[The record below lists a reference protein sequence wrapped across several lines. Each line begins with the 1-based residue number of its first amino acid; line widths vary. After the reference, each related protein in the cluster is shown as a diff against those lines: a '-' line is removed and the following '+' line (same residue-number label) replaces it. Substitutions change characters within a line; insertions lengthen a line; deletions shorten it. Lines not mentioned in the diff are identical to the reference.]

1 MRAVVRD
8 MEGAPEGSSRDS
20 GFLVN
25 PWLRSGSAGPERLPT
40 MSVLNPDLLS
50 SEVAGAIPVRF
61 VGPDGPIDSAHRAW
75 AETNGFKGKPGQI
88 LVVPEGQGGIAAVLV
103 GTGERFD
110 PLSARALPARLPP
123 GLYRLEAEAE
133 DACTAALAF
142 LLGTY
147 VFDRYKARPE
157 RDRVRLVAPEG
168 LDVEAA
174 LRIASACALA
184 REMIDTPAADM
195 GPLQIESIAREIANA
210 SGATITVTTG
220 ATLLEDNY
228 PAVHAVGRAAAPHR
242 APRVIEIGWN
252 LDRADLPLVALV
264 GKGVVFD
271 SGGLDIK
278 PAAGMR
284 NMKKDMGGSAHAL
297 ALGRLVMQANLSVRL
312 VVLVAA
318 VENAISGDAF
328 RPGDILGS
336 RKGLTIEIGNTDAE
350 GRLIL
355 ADILTRA
362 GEHAP
367 DLTLDFATLTGA
379 ARVALGPELP
389 PLYTDDETLAAD
401 LLEAGRSVGDPLW
414 RMPLWPGY
422 RAAIESE
429 LADLRNDSAGWA
441 QAGSVTAALFLQRFA
456 PTTGSWAHMD
466 IFAWNPRARPGW
478 PEGGEAQAL
487 RACFEML
494 KRRFA

>member
-1 MRAVVRD
+1 
-8 MEGAPEGSSRDS
+8 
-20 GFLVN
+20 
-25 PWLRSGSAGPERLPT
+25 
-40 MSVLNPDLLS
+40 MSVLHPDLLTA
-50 SEVAGAIPVRF
+50 EAVGAIPVRF
-61 VGPDGPIDSAHRAW
+61 VGPDVPVDAALRGW
-75 AETNGFKGKPGQI
+75 ADANGFKGKPGQL
-88 LVVPEGQGGIAAVLV
+88 LVAPDGLGGIAAILV
-103 GTGERFD
+103 GVGDAFD
-110 PLSARALPARLPP
+110 PMAARALPARLPA
-123 GLYRLEAEAE
+123 GLYRLEAGPD
-133 DACTAALAF
+133 DARRAALAF
-142 LLGTY
+142 LLGAY
-147 VFDRYKARPE
+147 VFDRYKAKPD
-157 RDRVRLVAPEG
+157 RDKVRLVAPES

-195 GPLQIESIAREIANA
+195 GPLQIETIAREIAAA
-210 SGATITVTTG
+210 SGATIAVTTG
-220 ATLLEDNY
+220 DALLEDNY

-278 PAAGMR
+278 AAAGMR

-297 ALGRLVMQANLSVRL
+297 ALGRLVMQSNLPVRL

-318 VENAISGDAF
+318 VENAISADAF
-328 RPGDILGS
+328 RPGDILNS

-355 ADILTRA
+355 ADILTRV
-362 GEHAP
+362 GEHSP

-379 ARVALGPELP
+379 ARIALGPDLP
-389 PLYTDDETLAAD
+389 PLYSDDEALAAD
-401 LLEAGRSVGDPLW
+401 LLEAGRAVGDPLW

-422 RAAIESE
+422 RAALDTEI
-429 LADLRNDSAGWA
+429 ADLRNDSAGWA

-456 PTTGSWAHMD
+456 PTTGVWAHMD

-494 KRRFA
+494 GRRYA

>member
-1 MRAVVRD
+1 
-8 MEGAPEGSSRDS
+8 
-20 GFLVN
+20 
-25 PWLRSGSAGPERLPT
+25 
-40 MSVLNPDLLS
+40 MSVLHPDLLT
-50 SEVAGAIPVRF
+50 SETEGAIPVRF
-61 VGPDGPIDSAHRAW
+61 VGPDGAIDGAMRGW
-75 AETNGFKGKPGQI
+75 AEANGFRGKAGQM
-88 LVVPEGQGGIAAVLV
+88 LVAPDGQAGIAAVLV
-103 GTGERFD
+103 GVGDRFD
-110 PLSARALPARLPP
+110 PMAARALPAKLPP
-123 GLYRLEAEAE
+123 GLYRLETGPEEAR
-133 DACTAALAF
+133 TAALAF
-142 LLGTY
+142 LLGAY
-147 VFDRYKARPE
+147 VFDRYKARPD

-168 LDVEAA
+168 LDLDAT
-174 LRIASACALA
+174 LGIASACALA

-195 GPLQIESIAREIANA
+195 GPLQIETIAREIASA
-210 SGATITVTTG
+210 SGASLSVITG
-220 ATLLEDNY
+220 DALLDENY

-297 ALGRLVMQANLSVRL
+297 ALGRLVMQAGLPVRL

-318 VENAISGDAF
+318 VENAISADAF
-328 RPGDILGS
+328 RPGDVLNS
-336 RKGLTIEIGNTDAE
+336 RKGLSIEIGNTDAE

-389 PLYTDDETLAAD
+389 PLYTDDEALAAD
-401 LLEAGRSVGDPLW
+401 LLEAGRAVSDPLW

-422 RAAIESE
+422 RASIDSE
-429 LADLRNDSAGWA
+429 LADVRNDSAGWA
-441 QAGSVTAALFLQRFA
+441 QAGSVTAALFLQKFA
-456 PTTGSWAHMD
+456 PATGSWAHMD

-494 KRRFA
+494 KRRFL

>member
-1 MRAVVRD
+1 
-8 MEGAPEGSSRDS
+8 
-20 GFLVN
+20 
-25 PWLRSGSAGPERLPT
+25 
-40 MSVLNPDLLS
+40 MSVLHPDLLT
-50 SEVAGAIPVRF
+50 SEAEGAIPVRF
-61 VGPDGPIDSAHRAW
+61 VGPDGPIDPPIRGW
-75 AETNGFKGKPGQI
+75 AEANGFKGKSGQL
-88 LVVPEGQGGIAAVLV
+88 LVTPDGQGGIAAVLV

-110 PLSARALPARLPP
+110 PMSARALSAKLPG
-123 GLYRLEAEAE
+123 GLYRLETEPEEAR
-133 DACTAALAF
+133 TAALAF
-142 LLGTY
+142 LLGSY
-147 VFDRYKARPE
+147 VFDRYKVKPD
-157 RDRVRLVAPEG
+157 RDRVRLVAPDGME
-168 LDVEAA
+168 VEAA
-174 LRIASACALA
+174 LRIASACSLA

-195 GPLQIESIAREIANA
+195 GPLQIETIAREIGAA
-210 SGATITVTTG
+210 PDATITVITG
-220 ATLLEDNY
+220 DALLEENY
-228 PAVHAVGRAAAPHR
+228 PAVHAVGRAAASHR

-278 PAAGMR
+278 AAAGMR
-284 NMKKDMGGSAHAL
+284 NMKKDMGGAAHAL
-297 ALGRLVMQANLSVRL
+297 ALGRLVMQADLPVRL

-318 VENAISGDAF
+318 VENAISADAF
-328 RPGDILGS
+328 RPGDILDS

-389 PLYTDDETLAAD
+389 PLYTDDEALAAD
-401 LLEAGRSVGDPLW
+401 LLEAGRAVGDPLW
-414 RMPLWPGY
+414 RMPLWTGY
-422 RAAIESE
+422 RAALETEI
-429 LADLRNDSAGWA
+429 ADLRNDSAGWA
-441 QAGSVTAALFLQRFA
+441 QAGSITAALFLQKFA
-456 PTTGSWAHMD
+456 PTTGAWAHMD

-494 KRRFA
+494 SRRFAQG

>member
-1 MRAVVRD
+1 
-8 MEGAPEGSSRDS
+8 
-20 GFLVN
+20 
-25 PWLRSGSAGPERLPT
+25 
-40 MSVLNPDLLS
+40 MSVLHPDLLTAQT
-50 SEVAGAIPVRF
+50 EGAIPVRF
-61 VGPDGPIDSAHRAW
+61 VSPDGPIDAAIRGW
-75 AETNGFKGKPGQI
+75 AGTSGFTGRPGQI
-88 LVVPEGQGGIAAVLV
+88 LVVPDGQGGIATVLV
-103 GTGERFD
+103 GTGEGFD
-110 PLSARALPARLPP
+110 PMSARALPAKLPP
-123 GLYRLEAEAE
+123 GLYRLEADPE
-133 DACTAALAF
+133 DARRAALAF
-142 LLGTY
+142 LLGAY

-168 LDVEAA
+168 LDITAT
-174 LRIASACALA
+174 LGIASACALA

-195 GPLQIESIAREIANA
+195 GPLHIETIAREVASA
-210 SGATITVTTG
+210 SGATLSVITG
-220 ATLLEDNY
+220 DALLEDNY

-252 LDRADLPLVALV
+252 LDRPDLPLVALV

-271 SGGLDIK
+271 SGGLNIK
-278 PAAGMR
+278 GGTGMR

-297 ALGRLVMQANLSVRL
+297 ALGRLVMQAKLPVRL

-318 VENAISGDAF
+318 VENAISADAF
-328 RPGDILGS
+328 RPGDILNS

-362 GEHAP
+362 GEHLP

-389 PLYTDDETLAAD
+389 PLYTDDDALAAD
-401 LLEAGRSVGDPLW
+401 LLDAGRAVGDPLW

-422 RAAIESE
+422 RASIEAE
-429 LADLRNDSAGWA
+429 IADLRNDSAAWA

-494 KRRFA
+494 KRRFVAG

>member
-1 MRAVVRD
+1 
-8 MEGAPEGSSRDS
+8 
-20 GFLVN
+20 
-25 PWLRSGSAGPERLPT
+25 
-40 MSVLNPDLLS
+40 MSVLHPDLLTT
-50 SEVAGAIPVRF
+50 EAEGAIPVRF
-61 VGPDGPIDSAHRAW
+61 VGPDGPVDPSIRGW
-75 AETNGFKGKPGQI
+75 AEANGFKGKPGQL
-88 LVVPEGQGGIAAVLV
+88 LVAPDGQGGIATVLV
-103 GTGERFD
+103 GTGETFD
-110 PLSARALPARLPP
+110 PMSARALSAKLPP
-123 GLYRLEAEAE
+123 GLYRLEAGPA
-133 DACTAALAF
+133 DAAKAALAF

-147 VFDRYKARPE
+147 VFDRYKARPD
-157 RDRVRLVAPEG
+157 RDKVRLVAPEG
-168 LDVEAA
+168 MDVEAA

-184 REMIDTPAADM
+184 REMVDTPAADM
-195 GPLQIESIAREIANA
+195 GPLQIETIAREIAAA
-210 SGATITVTTG
+210 SGATLTVTTG
-220 ATLLEDNY
+220 DALLEDNY

-252 LDRADLPLVALV
+252 LDRAELPLVALV

-271 SGGLDIK
+271 SGGLNIK
-278 PAAGMR
+278 GGAGMR

-297 ALGRLVMQANLSVRL
+297 ALGRLVMQARLPVRL

-328 RPGDILGS
+328 RPGDVLNS

-362 GEHAP
+362 SEHSP

-389 PLYTDDETLAAD
+389 PLYTDDDALAAD
-401 LLEAGRSVGDPLW
+401 ILEAGRAVGDPLW

-422 RAAIESE
+422 RASIETE
-429 LADLRNDSAGWA
+429 MADLRNDSAAWA

-456 PTTGSWAHMD
+456 PTTGCWAHMD

-478 PEGGEAQAL
+478 PEGGEAMAM

-494 KRRFA
+494 KRRFAPR

>member
-1 MRAVVRD
+1 MFA
-8 MEGAPEGSSRDS
+8 
-20 GFLVN
+20 LH
-25 PWLRSGSAGPERLPT
+25 L
-40 MSVLNPDLLS
+40 DLLTTDA
-50 SEVAGAIPVRF
+50 EGAIPVRF
-61 VGPDGPIDSAHRAW
+61 VGPSDRINETTRGW
-75 AETNGFKGKPGQI
+75 AEANGFKGKPGQM
-88 LVVPEGQGGIAAVLV
+88 LVAPDGHGGIAAVLV
-103 GTGERFD
+103 GAGETFD
-110 PLSARALPARLPP
+110 PMSARALPARLPP
-123 GLYRLEAEAE
+123 GLYRLEAEPE
-133 DACTAALAF
+133 DSRKAALAF

-147 VFDRYKARPE
+147 VFDRYKARPD
-157 RDRVRLVAPEG
+157 RDRVRLVAPED
-168 LDVEAA
+168 LDLAA
-174 LRIASACALA
+174 TMRIASACALA

-195 GPLQIESIAREIANA
+195 GPLQIETIAREIATA
-210 SGATITVTTG
+210 SEAMITVVTG
-220 ATLLEDNY
+220 DALLEENY

-242 APRVIEIGWN
+242 TPRVIEIGWN
-252 LDRADLPLVALV
+252 LDRTDLPLVALV

-278 PAAGMR
+278 AAAGMR
-284 NMKKDMGGSAHAL
+284 NMKKDMGGAAHAL
-297 ALGRLVMQANLSVRL
+297 ALGRLVMQADLPVRL

-318 VENAISGDAF
+318 VENAISADAF
-328 RPGDILGS
+328 RPGDILHS

-362 GEHAP
+362 GEHLP

-379 ARVALGPELP
+379 ARVALGPDLP
-389 PLYTDDETLAAD
+389 PLYTDDEALAAD
-401 LLEAGRSVGDPLW
+401 LLEAGRSVADPLW

-422 RAAIESE
+422 RAAIEAE
-429 LADLRNDSAGWA
+429 IADLRNDSAAWA

-456 PTTGSWAHMD
+456 PTTGAWAHMD

-494 KRRFA
+494 SRRYGHKKASFR